1 VLRAKPAA
9 AKGKYMKS
17 VTVAPSMGP
26 GVRVDV
32 ARLKEAT
39 AVDGADS

>member
-1 VLRAKPAA
+1 
-9 AKGKYMKS
+9 
-17 VTVAPSMGP
+17 MGP

-39 AVDGADS
+39 ADGTASEAVGATA